1 MKNIRLL
8 YIAAVFLLFI
18 TIACRAGD
26 KEPAFIF
33 PDRTPDE
40 IIKNIKPFLN
50 ENNIQLDQ
58 YTLESISY
66 DYMKSRWH
74 VSYSGK
80 SLAIGDHF
88 SIVVGD
94 NLKEIKLIPG
104 L

>member
-1 MKNIRLL
+1 MKNVHPFH
-8 YIAAVFLLFI
+8 IAAAFLFFI
-18 TIACRAGD
+18 AIACKAED
-26 KEPAFIF
+26 KESTFTF
-33 PDRTPDE
+33 PGSTPGE
-40 IIKNIKPFLN
+40 VIQNIKPFLD
-50 ENNIQLDQ
+50 ENNIQLDK

-80 SLAIGDHF
+80 SLAVGDHF

-94 NLKEIKLIPG
+94 DLKEIKLVPG

>member
-1 MKNIRLL
+1 MKNCYLL
-8 YIAAVFLLFI
+8 IIVFMFSVF
-18 TIACRAGD
+18 TVSVTEACNEESD
-26 KEPAFIF
+26 FIF

-50 ENNIQLDQ
+50 ENNIQLDK

-94 NLKEIKLIPG
+94 DLKEIKLVPG